1 MGHYTGIGQ
10 LRLALLQGPRPQG
23 YLPRY
28 IITVCGRHRLQARPM
43 LHRCNMQ
50 TNTTTTTPASNA
62 SNVAAPASPAP
73 VTAAQVAANVPA
85 NAPSKPN
92 KGNGKGSTG
101 QPTGKVFNGATGPK
115 NPVTSQQLFTWL
127 NTVAK
132 GNYSA
137 VQIVCLPNVNP
148 NAACPM
154 PFTNMQKQGKRS
166 NIFWALV
173 KGAPGQGGK
182 LTNNL
187 QAFLLYAS
195 TQGASSK
202 NPLDLLAALNGGFS
216 NSAKTYGTPYV
227 KLVYNAGAAK

>member
-1 MGHYTGIGQ
+1 
-10 LRLALLQGPRPQG
+10 
-23 YLPRY
+23 
-28 IITVCGRHRLQARPM
+28 
-43 LHRCNMQ
+43 MQ
-50 TNTTTTTPASNA
+50 TNTATPAPASNA
-62 SNVAAPASPAP
+62 SNVASTPANPAP
-73 VTAAQVAANVPA
+73 VTASTVAANVPA
-85 NAPSKPN
+85 TAPAKASG
-92 KGNGKGSTG
+92 KGNGTPS
-101 QPTGKVFNGATGPK
+101 TGKVFNGATGPK

-137 VQIVCLPNVNP
+137 VQIVCLPNVNA

-182 LTNNL
+182 PTNNL

-216 NSAKTYGTPYV
+216 NSAKTYGTPYI
-227 KLVYNAGAAK
+227 KLVYTPTASK

>member
-1 MGHYTGIGQ
+1 MANSQ
-10 LRLALLQGPRPQG
+10 NP
-23 YLPRY
+23 
-28 IITVCGRHRLQARPM
+28 
-43 LHRCNMQ
+43 
-50 TNTTTTTPASNA
+50 TTAPASNA
-62 SNVAAPASPAP
+62 SNVASNPAPAP
-73 VTAAQVAANVPA
+73 VTATTVAASVPA
-85 NAPSKPN
+85 TAPSKPAKGGN
-92 KGNGKGSTG
+92 KASGTPS
-101 QPTGKVFNGATGPK
+101 TGKVFNGATGPK
-115 NPVTSQQLFTWL
+115 NPVTAQQLFTWL

-166 NIFWALV
+166 SIFWAMV

-216 NSAKTYGTPYV
+216 NSAKTYGTPYI
-227 KLVYNAGAAK
+227 KLVYTPTAAK